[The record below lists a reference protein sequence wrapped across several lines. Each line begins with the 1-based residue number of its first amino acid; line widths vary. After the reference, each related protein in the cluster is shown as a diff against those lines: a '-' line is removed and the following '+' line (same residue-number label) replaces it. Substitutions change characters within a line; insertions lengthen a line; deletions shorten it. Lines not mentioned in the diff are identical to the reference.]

1 MPTLIKFLLIAI
13 WISASCCGAHAGQQT
28 PAIRFA
34 MTPAFLHDQHALLAE
49 WRVYLETRL
58 KRPVEFVQRD
68 RYRDTMDLLQQQ
80 KVAFAWICDYPYVM
94 LKKEVRL
101 LAVAVNDG
109 KPTYRS
115 YLIVPARDTQTRGI
129 QDLKDGIFAYADP
142 YSNTGYLVPRFE
154 IKRGGADPTTFF
166 KRTFFTWSHR
176 KVIDAVAAG
185 LVQGGA
191 VDSYVWDVLNKVRPD
206 ITARTRIAW
215 RSEEFGFPPIV
226 ANSGVAEADF
236 VAMQT
241 VLLNMQNE
249 PEGRALLYRLKLDRF
264 VVGSPNLYKGVAE
277 MMRAFGEI

>member
-1 MPTLIKFLLIAI
+1 MPTLIKFLLMAI
-13 WISASCCGAHAGQQT
+13 WLGASCCGAQGGQQT
-28 PAIRFA
+28 AAIRFA

-68 RYRDTMDLLQQQ
+68 KYRDTMDLLQQQ
-80 KVAFAWICDYPYVM
+80 KVEFAWICDYPYVM
-94 LKKEVRL
+94 LRKEVRL
-101 LAVAVNDG
+101 LAVAVNEG

-115 YLIVPARDTQTRGI
+115 YLIVPASDTQTRSVG
-129 QDLKDGIFAYADP
+129 DLKGGVFAFADP

-154 IKRGGADPTTFF
+154 VKRGGADPSTFF

-191 VDSYVWDVLNKVRPD
+191 VDSYVWDVLNQVRPD

-215 RSEEFGFPPIV
+215 RSEEYGFPPIV
-226 ANSGVAEADF
+226 AHSGVPEADV
-236 VAMQT
+236 VAMQN
-241 VLLNMQNE
+241 VLMNMHNE
-249 PEGRALLYRLKLDRF
+249 PEGRALLVRLKLDRF
-264 VVGSPNLYKGVAE
+264 TSGSPTLYKAVAE
-277 MMRAFGEI
+277 MMRVFGEI